1 MANFQIPFSMFWMS
15 PKKELGNINL
25 DIVKI
30 TKRKRV
36 KSNSLDQCCVTLT
49 DTLLVAKFAD
59 NFAVR

>member
-1 MANFQIPFSMFWMS
+1 MWLIFKYFFSMFWMS

-36 KSNSLDQCCVTLT
+36 KSNAPD
-49 DTLLVAKFAD
+49 
-59 NFAVR
+59 